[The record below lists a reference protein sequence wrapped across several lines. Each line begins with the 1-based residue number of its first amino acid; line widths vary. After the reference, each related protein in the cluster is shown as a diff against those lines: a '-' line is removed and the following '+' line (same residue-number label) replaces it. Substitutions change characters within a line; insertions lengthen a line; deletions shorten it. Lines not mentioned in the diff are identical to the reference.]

1 MKIGV
6 DVTCWDL
13 HRGFGRHARCLL
25 GALVREEQPHQYV
38 FYTDDAN
45 FCADLPPWVEVVRVG
60 AGARTIEAAAQGRSR
75 SIWDMLR
82 MSRALSDPSLDLVF
96 FPTAFSFVPVFS
108 RARKVIMILDV
119 TAERF
124 PSLTF
129 GSWKDRLFFW
139 LKRLLA
145 RWQADR
151 LMTISEHSR
160 DGLARQFGL
169 KPESISVMNLAADP
183 VFQVQDQPGLSPA
196 LLEAGLDPERRM
208 LVYVGGFAPLKNVPG
223 LVRAF
228 ASVAQQFPD
237 TDLVLVGEDKS
248 ETFFSSVSELKDLV
262 EQEGLTERV
271 IFTGFVPDPELV
283 GLLNL
288 ATVLALPSFNE
299 GFGLPAVEAAA
310 CGCPVI
316 ATLSSPLPGLLGE
329 GGLYV
334 DPEQPQTL
342 VQALTRMLGDE
353 EFRKRAAERA
363 LEASADLSW
372 GAAAR
377 RALACFEQASQ

>member
-13 HRGFGRHARCLL
+13 QRGFGRHARCLL
-25 GALVREEQPHQYV
+25 GALVRLEQPHQYV
-38 FYTDDAN
+38 FYTDDPGFA
-45 FCADLPPWVEVVRVG
+45 ADLPPWVEVVRVG
-60 AGARTIEAAAQGRSR
+60 SGARTIEAAAQGRSR
-75 SIWDMLR
+75 SLRDMLR

-96 FPTAFSFVPVFS
+96 FPTAFSFVPVWS

-124 PSLTF
+124 PKLTF

-139 LKRLLA
+139 LKRLVA

-160 DGLARQFGL
+160 DGLAQQFRL
-169 KPESISVMNLAADP
+169 DSESISVMNLAADG
-183 VFQVQDQPGLSPA
+183 VFTVQEKPELSSGLRGVGLST
-196 LLEAGLDPERRM
+196 DRRM
-208 LVYVGGFAPLKNVPG
+208 VVYVGGFAPLKNVPG

-228 ASVAQQFPD
+228 ATQAEKFPD
-237 TDLVLVGEDKS
+237 TDLVLVGEDRA
-248 ETFFSSVSELKDLV
+248 ETFFSSVSELKRQVTELGL
-262 EQEGLTERV
+262 EGRV
-271 IFTGFVPDPELV
+271 YFTGFVSDEDLV

-316 ATLSSPLPGLLGE
+316 ATLSSPLPGLLGG

-334 DPEQPQTL
+334 DPERPETL
-342 VQALTRMLGDE
+342 EQALAKMLGDE
-353 EFRKRAAERA
+353 PFRQEAARLA
-363 LEASADLSW
+363 LRASAGLSW
-372 GAAAR
+372 EAAAR
-377 RALACFEQASQ
+377 SALGCFEQASQ